1 MEVTREPDN
10 QPILASFNRSS
21 VTLCP
26 GEKTTVALSLKNQ
39 DRQPRQLNV
48 AIMGIPVGW
57 VGQSEHSLTIP
68 PGQTFPLAITL
79 EPHGVQA
86 GESRFTLLARIT
98 DAESE
103 ESLVAPALTIDLQT
117 TKPAP
122 KFNIEVAK
130 DEIVVAPGGRSTVYL
145 RLHNRG
151 TEAGHFEIA
160 VYGIPAGWLSS
171 SLPVLYLQSGEQRNV
186 EFEIR
191 LPPAPQIRGGRHRI
205 IVQMAMQ
212 SAPRQAVEDAF
223 TLVVAAFRSSGR
235 IGVLAESLQYAVAPD
250 SEITVH
256 LTLSNQG
263 LQDDRFR
270 LGVSGIPVAWISTTT
285 PIVFLEPGEEK
296 KVSLTIRPPVSP
308 ESRAGRHNFTI
319 KVHSQQVPDEILE
332 IPAVLTVAAFHDFAS
347 AVAPKRLRPGEVG
360 QVSVD
365 NLGNI
370 PETFTLKWASQNDAL
385 VFEIVPPAPDED
397 ADSEKA
403 VVGASVQ
410 EEQSVSPSKL
420 HVAPGARA
428 RLAFHA
434 RLRQRTL
441 IGREITVPY
450 TVGISTQ
457 EDQQIHSSI
466 FVGQPMIPVW
476 VGVALV
482 SICLLLSCAA
492 ALLLAGNNNQD
503 TDATSTA
510 IAQATQV
517 IGATQTASANQ
528 TRAAEAGQQDTD
540 GDGLVNSREIELG
553 TDPNNP
559 DTDADTLSDGDEV
572 LTWTTDPLNSDTD
585 GDGLLDGDEVRRGT
599 DPLNADSDG
608 DQLDDGD
615 EVRRGTDPLNPDTDG
630 ETLLDGDEVLLWST
644 NPLAADTDNDRLTDA
659 QEMTA
664 CPDRLNPDTDGDG
677 IIDGLDLDPCDPNNP
692 SLTATAIAGMPT
704 ATPVPPALP
713 PTETPLPET
722 TPQPTQ
728 PPTLPELPGLI
739 AFTSDRDGSQEIYA
753 SIDLTGVSVS
763 RLTASI
769 ADDTQAAWSPD
780 GARIAFVSNRDG
792 NPEIYVMNADGG
804 NLTRLTD
811 NPADDLHPSWSPDG
825 DLIAFSSDRDGNFNI
840 YVMGLN
846 GSRQRQLTNDVAAD
860 REPFWFRGS
869 EGLFN
874 STDYIL
880 FTTDRDGNQE
890 IYRMN
895 PDGSGLLNLTDNPAA
910 DQNPA
915 GLSAGNEVESSASRR
930 ILFTSDREVNNDIFI
945 MDLDGG
951 NPINLTSNSAS
962 DIQPVWSADGEWL
975 AFTTD
980 RTGNLEVFVLPSAGG
995 EALNLTNNPAAD
1007 QGSAWR

>member
-1 MEVTREPDN
+1 
-10 QPILASFNRSS
+10 
-21 VTLCP
+21 
-26 GEKTTVALSLKNQ
+26 
-39 DRQPRQLNV
+39 
-48 AIMGIPVGW
+48 
-57 VGQSEHSLTIP
+57 
-68 PGQTFPLAITL
+68 
-79 EPHGVQA
+79 
-86 GESRFTLLARIT
+86 
-98 DAESE
+98 
-103 ESLVAPALTIDLQT
+103 
-117 TKPAP
+117 
-122 KFNIEVAK
+122 
-130 DEIVVAPGGRSTVYL
+130 
-145 RLHNRG
+145 
-151 TEAGHFEIA
+151 
-160 VYGIPAGWLSS
+160 
-171 SLPVLYLQSGEQRNV
+171 
-186 EFEIR
+186 
-191 LPPAPQIRGGRHRI
+191 
-205 IVQMAMQ
+205 
-212 SAPRQAVEDAF
+212 
-223 TLVVAAFRSSGR
+223 
-235 IGVLAESLQYAVAPD
+235 
-250 SEITVH
+250 
-256 LTLSNQG
+256 
-263 LQDDRFR
+263 
-270 LGVSGIPVAWISTTT
+270 
-285 PIVFLEPGEEK
+285 
-296 KVSLTIRPPVSP
+296 
-308 ESRAGRHNFTI
+308 
-319 KVHSQQVPDEILE
+319 
-332 IPAVLTVAAFHDFAS
+332 
-347 AVAPKRLRPGEVG
+347 
-360 QVSVD
+360 
-365 NLGNI
+365 
-370 PETFTLKWASQNDAL
+370 
-385 VFEIVPPAPDED
+385 
-397 ADSEKA
+397 
-403 VVGASVQ
+403 SVQ

-930 ILFTSDREVNNDIFI
+930 ILFTSDREANNDIFI